1 MIAVGQT
8 RPSRAVGRMSGYPPK
23 ITVKADVPVRQLSAK
38 TETHALQQTAA
49 LFDHFV
55 GNRDRRIL
63 NARREIKR
71 KTIAKRRRLHFAKA
85 A

>member
-1 MIAVGQT
+1 MSVMYCRDLAVPRTEAMCQE
-8 RPSRAVGRMSGYPPK
+8 
-23 ITVKADVPVRQLSAK
+23 
-38 TETHALQQTAA
+38 ETHALQQTAA

-55 GNRDRRIL
+55 GNSDQRIL

-71 KTIAKRRRLHFAKA
+71 KTIAERRRLPFAKA